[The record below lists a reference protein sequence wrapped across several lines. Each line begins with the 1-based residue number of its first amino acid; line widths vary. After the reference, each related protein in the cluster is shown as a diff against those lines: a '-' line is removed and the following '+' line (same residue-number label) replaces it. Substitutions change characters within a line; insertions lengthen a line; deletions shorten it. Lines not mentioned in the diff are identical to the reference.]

1 MKTMKKLVF
10 SLVLFVMATFSFAQ
24 SGPKIEFKE
33 ETINY
38 GEVERGKDSG
48 KRVFE
53 FTNTGDA
60 PLIITNVR
68 STCGCTVPT
77 KPTQPIMPGKSDK
90 IEVQYNMSPGPI
102 SKTITV
108 ESNAVN
114 KEGGIVTLRIKG
126 TVIVKE
132 TPNPME
138 KPKAIIE
145 QVK

>member
-53 FTNTGDA
+53 FTGRD
-60 PLIITNVR
+60 
-68 STCGCTVPT
+68 
-77 KPTQPIMPGKSDK
+77 PGYYS
-90 IEVQYNMSPGPI
+90 YCC
-102 SKTITV
+102 
-108 ESNAVN
+108 
-114 KEGGIVTLRIKG
+114 
-126 TVIVKE
+126 
-132 TPNPME
+132 
-138 KPKAIIE
+138 
-145 QVK
+145 